1 MQINTS
7 NYEIWFIDWLDG
19 NLNNIQVEKLIQ
31 FLKENPDL
39 KNEFD
44 ELSSVRLK
52 PAEKTLP
59 NKNHLKKSTENISDS
74 QFEFMCIAYTENDLS
89 AEQCSEL
96 KEIVERDIDKKR
108 IFELFQ
114 KTKFTATPVSYKG
127 KNLLIRRTISQN
139 VLRFAI
145 IGLSAAAVTI
155 FAIILFNLKPNI
167 VLNKYQK
174 TAQNVQ
180 SSVGNGRDR
189 SLQLDYSAI
198 ASQKIISAASA
209 RIAIQR
215 LVHTGQSAGT
225 TIPIPGKLRSEQAS
239 LPTPPARPSIIVAK
253 ITFSSE
259 VFLEGNE
266 ISRSLIAL
274 NPNVAIPSDYDD
286 GQSRFS
292 KFIAKAF
299 REKLLRE
306 KTPKD
311 NPLKAYEIA
320 EASITGLNKLLGWE
334 MALDERKDENG
345 RLKSVYFSSKLLKF
359 NAPVNKDEP
368 VK

>member
-1 MQINTS
+1 MQINRS

-19 NLNNIQVEKLIQ
+19 RLDNIQVEKLIQ

-39 KNEFD
+39 KEEFD
-44 ELSSVRLK
+44 ELSLVKLK
-52 PAEKTLP
+52 PSEKTFS
-59 NKNHLKKSTENISDS
+59 NKNHLKKSTENITDS

-96 KEIVERDIDKKR
+96 KEIVERDTYKKR

-114 KTKFTATPVSYKG
+114 KTKFTPTPVTYKG
-127 KNLLIRRTISQN
+127 KNLLIRRTIGQN

-145 IGLSAAAVTI
+145 IGLSAAAVII
-155 FAIILFNLKPNI
+155 FAIISFHSKTNIVPDNYQKAAQNTIKPNKSDI
-167 VLNKYQK
+167 INPSGQITSEVSTHIARQTINRFAQSKK
-174 TAQNVQ
+174 TAGPKGGTLN
-180 SSVGNGRDR
+180 
-189 SLQLDYSAI
+189 LQID
-198 ASQKIISAASA
+198 
-209 RIAIQR
+209 
-215 LVHTGQSAGT
+215 
-225 TIPIPGKLRSEQAS
+225 S
-239 LPTPPARPSIIVAK
+239 LPVIPVRSSIIVEK
-253 ITFSSE
+253 VTFSSE
-259 VFLEGNE
+259 IILEGHD
-266 ISRSLIAL
+266 IRGSLIAL
-274 NPNVAIPSDYDD
+274 NPNVAIPSDYDE
-286 GQSRFS
+286 GHSRFS

-320 EASITGLNKLLGWE
+320 EAGITGLNKLLGWE

-359 NAPVNKDEP
+359 NAPVNKVEP

>member
-1 MQINTS
+1 MQINRS

-39 KNEFD
+39 KEEFD

-52 PAEKTLP
+52 PTEKTLP
-59 NKNHLKKSTENISDS
+59 NKNHLKKSTENITDS
-74 QFEFMCIAYTENDLS
+74 QFELMCIAYAEKDLS
-89 AEQCSEL
+89 SEQCSEL
-96 KEIVERDIDKKR
+96 KEIVEHDTDKKR

-114 KTKFTATPVSYKG
+114 KTKFTPTPVSYRG
-127 KNLLIRRTISQN
+127 KNLLLRRTIGQKA
-139 VLRFAI
+139 LRFAI
-145 IGLSAAAVTI
+145 IGLSAAAVSL
-155 FAIILFNLKPNI
+155 FAIIAFISKTNI
-167 VLNKYQK
+167 VRDNYQK
-174 TAQNVQ
+174 TAQSIQ
-180 SSVGNGRDR
+180 SSGGNGRDR
-189 SLQLDYSAI
+189 SLHLDYSTN
-198 ASQKIISAASA
+198 ASQKIISDASA
-209 RIAIQR
+209 RIAIQM

-225 TIPIPGKLRSEQAS
+225 TIPIPGKLHTEQDS
-239 LPTPPARPSIIVAK
+239 LPTPPPRPSVFVEK
-253 ITFSSE
+253 VTFSPE
-259 VFLEGNE
+259 IILEGNG
-266 ISRSLIAL
+266 ISGSLISL
-274 NPNVAIPSDYDD
+274 KPNVAIPSDYDD

-320 EASITGLNKLLGWE
+320 EAGITGLNKLLGWE

-359 NAPVNKDEP
+359 NAPVNKVEP
-368 VK
+368 AK

>member
-1 MQINTS
+1 MQINRS

-44 ELSSVRLK
+44 ELNSVRLK
-52 PAEKTLP
+52 PTEKTLP

-74 QFEFMCIAYTENDLS
+74 QFEFICIAYTENDLS

-96 KEIVERDIDKKR
+96 KEIVDRDTDKKR

-114 KTKFTATPVSYKG
+114 KTKFNPTPVSYKG
-127 KNLLIRRTISQN
+127 KNLLIRRTIGQN

-155 FAIILFNLKPNI
+155 FAIIAFNSKTNI
-167 VLNKYQK
+167 IPDNYQK
-174 TAQNVQ
+174 TAQNIIKPDKSNIGDPSGKITSAVSTHLARQ
-180 SSVGNGRDR
+180 SINRFAQSKKTSVPIGGN
-189 SLQLDYSAI
+189 LNL
-198 ASQKIISAASA
+198 
-209 RIAIQR
+209 RID
-215 LVHTGQSAGT
+215 
-225 TIPIPGKLRSEQAS
+225 S
-239 LPTPPARPSIIVAK
+239 LPVIRVRSSIIVEK
-253 ITFSSE
+253 VTFSSE
-259 VFLEGNE
+259 IILKGNE
-266 ISRSLIAL
+266 ISGSLIAL
-274 NPNVAIPSDYDD
+274 NPNIAIPSGYDD

-311 NPLKAYEIA
+311 NPIKAYEIA
-320 EASITGLNKLLGWE
+320 EAGITGLNKLLGWE